1 VQRRVVIRLLGTIAA
16 TGAVTGAIALLESGV
31 PVLSLGALYLF
42 AILPVS
48 VYWGRFWGLVSAV
61 VSMLA
66 FNFFFLPPRHSFELA
81 DRTNWLALAVFSVTA
96 FVVSDLAAQARRRA
110 AEAEQREREEALLS
124 EVSLALLQG
133 EHVTEQLDELA
144 TATARVLQV
153 PRARMTLGD
162 AEPAAGETVV
172 PLAVGDRRV
181 GLLFL
186 PDDAQR
192 DQEIE
197 GRFLPALASLVAI
210 TLDRGRLEQE
220 ALEAERLRISD
231 SVKTTILRAVSHDLR
246 SPLTAI
252 RVAAESLAS
261 PAVALDDPGRER
273 QIDTLLAAAG
283 RLERLVAN
291 LLDLSRLQA
300 GAAVP
305 RRELVPVD
313 ELIGHALASVA
324 AEDEGRV
331 GVTLPE
337 DVPLAEVDAV
347 QVERALGNLV
357 ENALAFS
364 PPGEPV
370 RIEVSATDDEVV
382 LRIVDVG
389 PGIPA
394 GDLERVFEPFERAG
408 DPERGGAGLGLSIAR
423 GFAEANGGRLW
434 AESERRRGAALV
446 LALPRAALSEAY
458 A

>member
-1 VQRRVVIRLLGTIAA
+1 VKATPLIRLAGTLAA
-16 TGAVTGAIALLESGV
+16 VAAVTAVVAVVKAGV
-31 PVLSLGALYLF
+31 PVLSLGVLYLF

-48 VYWGRFWGLVSAV
+48 LYWGRVWGLASAV

-66 FNFFFLPPRHSFELA
+66 FNFFFLPPRYTFELA
-81 DRTNWLALAVFSVTA
+81 ERTNWLALAVYSVTA
-96 FVVSDLAAQARRRA
+96 LVVSDLAGQARRRA

-144 TATARVLQV
+144 AATARVLQV
-153 PRARMTLGD
+153 PSARMTLGE
-162 AEPAAGETVV
+162 AEMGKGETVV
-172 PLAVGDRRV
+172 PLEVGKRRV

-186 PDDAQR
+186 PADAPR
-192 DQEIE
+192 DHEIE
-197 GRFLPALASLVAI
+197 ARFLPALASLVAI

-261 PAVALDDPGRER
+261 PSVSLDEPGRER
-273 QIDTLLAAAG
+273 QLDTILAAAR

-305 RRELVPVD
+305 RRALVPVD
-313 ELIGHALASVA
+313 ELVGQALASA
-324 AEDEGRV
+324 GADEGRAV
-331 GVTLPE
+331 VLLPD
-337 DVPLAEVDAV
+337 DVPLVEVDAV
-347 QVERALGNLV
+347 QVERALGNVV

-364 PPGEPV
+364 PAGEVV
-370 RIEVSATDDEVV
+370 RIEVSATAAEVV
-382 LRIVDVG
+382 LRIVDGG

-394 GDLERVFEPFERAG
+394 GDLERVFEPFERADG
-408 DPERGGAGLGLSIAR
+408 SERAGAGLGLSIAR

-434 AESERRRGAALV
+434 AEPGPGGALV

>member
-1 VQRRVVIRLLGTIAA
+1 
-16 TGAVTGAIALLESGV
+16 
-31 PVLSLGALYLF
+31 
-42 AILPVS
+42 
-48 VYWGRFWGLVSAV
+48 
-61 VSMLA
+61 
-66 FNFFFLPPRHSFELA
+66 
-81 DRTNWLALAVFSVTA
+81 
-96 FVVSDLAAQARRRA
+96 
-110 AEAEQREREEALLS
+110 
-124 EVSLALLQG
+124 
-133 EHVTEQLDELA
+133 
-144 TATARVLQV
+144 
-153 PRARMTLGD
+153 
-162 AEPAAGETVV
+162 
-172 PLAVGDRRV
+172 V